1 MILREK
7 EMLQRIFTYTDRIYK
22 IVRPKRVFYLAV
34 DGVAPRAKMN
44 QQVDIFQNCRL
55 GVKNTVGVRSTLTD
69 EPRLRMCGTTRQPA
83 TPPHQ
88 PALAPLSLVERAGT
102 ADG

>member
-44 QQVDIFQNCRL
+44 QQVHVFSITFYHL
-55 GVKNTVGVRSTLTD
+55 I
-69 EPRLRMCGTTRQPA
+69 
-83 TPPHQ
+83 
-88 PALAPLSLVERAGT
+88 
-102 ADG
+102 